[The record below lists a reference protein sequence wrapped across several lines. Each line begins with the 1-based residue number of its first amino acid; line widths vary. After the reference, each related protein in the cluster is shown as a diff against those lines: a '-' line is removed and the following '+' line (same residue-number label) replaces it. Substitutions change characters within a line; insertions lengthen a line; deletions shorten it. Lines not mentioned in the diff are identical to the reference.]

1 MFKKKIKTIWVNI
14 QKLMYWV
21 VVRVN
26 TVYNIAVHVVGFV
39 GRYHIPIVYIVNID
53 VGLFEAKGFS
63 DNKLEEFSVIT
74 FG

>member
-1 MFKKKIKTIWVNI
+1 MFKKLKQFELILKKNLYILSCCTGKHSLYV
-14 QKLMYWV
+14 
-21 VVRVN
+21 
-26 TVYNIAVHVVGFV
+26 AVHVVGFV